1 MNHRACTTLLCLLVG
16 VLGTRLSTPAAAE
29 EPRAAPQGRPPTSQG
44 HPPPTSQGF
53 PPTGPAARATTRPN
67 TPPGPPA
74 GRPSYDGRGQV
85 LDSRY
90 NHGRYYPPPGTVAR
104 SLPPDHRPYYHG
116 GHPYYFQGGVWY
128 APRGGSFVVVAPPA
142 GIVVSVLPPYY
153 STVWFGG
160 LPYYYADNAY
170 YSWQPDQNGYAVV
183 DPPDDADPY
192 SAAAPPASDAT
203 PPDPIAPPDLIIY
216 PKNGQSKDQQ
226 AADEYECH
234 NWARSQSGFD
244 PAETNGGLA
253 PGDADRGHSNYDR
266 AMSACLQGRNYQV
279 N

>member
-1 MNHRACTTLLCLLVG
+1 MNHRAHAALVG
-16 VLGTRLSTPAAAE
+16 LLLLGVGAGLGTPAAAE
-29 EPRAAPQGRPPTSQG
+29 EPRAAPQGRPPTGQG
-44 HPPPTSQGF
+44 HPPTSLS
-53 PPTGPAARATTRPN
+53 PRATARPN

-90 NHGRYYPPPGTVAR
+90 NHGRYYPPPGTAAR
-104 SLPPDHRPYYHG
+104 SLPPDYRPYYRG

-128 APRGGSFVVVAPPA
+128 APRAGGFVVVTPPP

-153 STVWFGG
+153 SMVWIGG
-160 LPYYYADNAY
+160 IPYYYADNVY
-170 YSWQPDQNGYAVV
+170 YSWQPDQNGYVV
-183 DPPDDADPY
+183 VGAPDDAD
-192 SAAAPPASDAT
+192 SSAAPPASDAA
-203 PPDPIAPPDLIIY
+203 PPDPMAQSDLIIY

-234 NWARSQSGFD
+234 SWARSQSGFD
-244 PAETNGGLA
+244 PTEPNGGLT
-253 PGDADRGHSNYDR
+253 PDDADRGHSNYDR
-266 AMSACLQGRNYQV
+266 AMAACLQGREYQV